1 MSEQL
6 GRRPT
11 PWPNPSIERTS
22 YSRLRRLQAAAHVE
36 RWASQEVQ
44 RNRQAICRKSF
55 STSQSVRKLGA
66 LRAPEVRGNPQKLLA
81 ALTEIEE
88 SQHAGLGGLFRVWVA
103 TVVIALGG
111 AFAGAAVLVYAFT
124 GGLAR

>member
-1 MSEQL
+1 MGSAMMTSVGAKREPAA
-6 GRRPT
+6 GRRWRRTKRVPT
-11 PWPNPSIERTS
+11 
-22 YSRLRRLQAAAHVE
+22 
-36 RWASQEVQ
+36 
-44 RNRQAICRKSF
+44 K
-55 STSQSVRKLGA
+55 
-66 LRAPEVRGNPQKLLA
+66 
-81 ALTEIEE
+81 EIEE